1 MKIRDRTARIFLV
14 IVIIFVTSALLY
26 SLGNSVNRIFLN
38 SLIVSAGIWA
48 PVVYILLFLV
58 TIILPP
64 LNSMPFLVIGFLL
77 FKNQVQ
83 FYVYIASVL
92 GSVVNFLIA
101 RKWGRRVVIK
111 LVGEKSMDKIDQI
124 AKEYGVDF
132 LIFFRVLQ
140 GYLSDFISYAFGLT
154 DIKFSKYF
162 LISLLAPIPYL
173 MAWQFFLIKIS
184 NNVTQYLA
192 IHFLLFLFVV
202 MLSSVWVLVKSI
214 RNKTKNY

>member
-1 MKIRDRTARIFLV
+1 MKIKDRTVRTILV
-14 IVIIFVTSALLY
+14 IVVIFVTSALIY
-26 SLGNSVNRIFLN
+26 SFGNSVSRNFLH
-38 SLIVSAGIWA
+38 SLIVNAGIWA

-64 LNSMPFLVIGFLL
+64 LNSMPLLVIGFFL

-83 FYVYIASVL
+83 LYVYIASVL

-101 RKWGRRVVIK
+101 RKWGREVVIK
-111 LVGEKSMDKIDQI
+111 LVGEKSIGKIDQI

-154 DIKFSKYF
+154 DIKFSKYL

-173 MAWQFFLIKIS
+173 LVWQFFLIKIAK
-184 NNVTQYLA
+184 NVTQYLA
-192 IHFLLFLFVV
+192 LHFLLFLFVV

-214 RNKTKNY
+214 RNKAKN